1 MHQIARYDKNALS
14 ATKVKCQTWFLK
26 VFKSK
31 DRNSAK
37 NQIWT
42 WLAQQHFKSKGHNYA
57 KIKTHYQASLYCN
70 YVANKQFNITFNNK
84 DSWCK

>member
-1 MHQIARYDKNALS
+1 MHQIARCDK
-14 ATKVKCQTWFLK
+14 KCPICNQSEVPNLIFK

-37 NQIWT
+37 T

-57 KIKTHYQASLYCN
+57 KIKTRYQASLYCN

-84 DSWCK
+84 DSRPKCK